1 MVFHHSNRKETNTV
15 SYKLSIFNLSQWFSE
30 AVFCNYYS
38 VSEVEGSSRLILID
52 QLRIRLVCAYVCLW
66 VIVFIMVIDVGRHS
80 LTVGGTIP

>member
-15 SYKLSIFNLSQWFSE
+15 SYKLPIFNLSQWFSE

-66 VIVFIMVIDVGRHS
+66 VIVFIMVTDVGRHS